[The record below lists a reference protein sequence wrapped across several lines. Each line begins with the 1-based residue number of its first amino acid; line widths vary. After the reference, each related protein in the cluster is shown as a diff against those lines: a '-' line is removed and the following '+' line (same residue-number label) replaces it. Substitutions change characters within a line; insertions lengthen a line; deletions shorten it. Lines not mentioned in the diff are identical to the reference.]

1 MGKYAREPDNAAK
14 SCKSRGSHLR
24 VHFKVS
30 ILLQNSVELLVL
42 FSVYLHMTVEHVVY
56 NVFTVIQCDK

>member
-1 MGKYAREPDNAAK
+1 MGKYAREADNAAK

-30 ILLQNSVELLVL
+30 LCDKYVSNLNSVC
-42 FSVYLHMTVEHVVY
+42 EHTSRPC
-56 NVFTVIQCDK
+56 NVFTVVSFDK